1 MCKLENSNK
10 AKDKKAILQ
19 YASISLY
26 AFREVAACER

>member
-1 MCKLENSNK
+1 MHVEVKNSNK

-26 AFREVAACER
+26 ALDK